1 MRLYREKGSS
11 NYSEISEIAGI
22 SITSIVKIAKEY
34 NWGPND
40 WTIDQIFHEIR
51 LHWQQPLYLECVF
64 PNSWQNAQ
72 YLSVLEDNPALSWN
86 DNVSEEIVMEV
97 ESYMKFQEQEAQ
109 VDLLR
114 KQIDMALEDGDK
126 EAFLILSDEL
136 NRLKLSLHE

>member
-1 MRLYREKGSS
+1 M
-11 NYSEISEIAGI
+11 
-22 SITSIVKIAKEY
+22 
-34 NWGPND
+34 
-40 WTIDQIFHEIR
+40 
-51 LHWQQPLYLECVF
+51 ECVF

-86 DNVSEEIVMEV
+86 DNVSEEIVTEV
-97 ESYMKFQEQEAQ
+97 ENYLKFQEQEAQ
-109 VDLLR
+109 VDLLK